1 MAKYKAN
8 FIFWVTEDGFLRLA
22 REAPDFFSRITGAK
36 FDFKITLDLFCEK
49 KIADNSGFKV
59 CLRMVAHCGYA
70 TFWLNEKGKKID
82 FAGSCGIKVFR
93 LEKEAHEVRILG
105 IHAPAD
111 QFFGIIISLLMVLI
125 MVYLSLWNF
134 LRATED

>member
-1 MAKYKAN
+1 MGKRDKGGKMSRRMHLFFGFADLLLAS
-8 FIFWVTEDGFLRLA
+8 FWGW
-22 REAPDFFSRITGAK
+22 ITFTK
-36 FDFKITLDLFCEK
+36 W
-49 KIADNSGFKV
+49 N
-59 CLRMVAHCGYA
+59 GY
-70 TFWLNEKGKKID
+70 
-82 FAGSCGIKVFR
+82 
-93 LEKEAHEVRILG
+93 EVRILG